1 MNIHKI
7 LNTIG
12 LILFYIYPYKLI
24 SKIRIFNKYLY
35 SAYVVNRFKYHGEH
49 CIIHK
54 NSRIIG
60 EKQISL
66 GDNVRIDNG
75 AIVSTWTKYGDITY
89 NPRLVLGNSVHISDY
104 CHISCIN
111 EIIIED
117 NVLLGKKVLIND
129 NAHGDP
135 NNIFDLC
142 TPPENRPL
150 SSKGKIHISKNV
162 WIGEGAC
169 ILAGVNIG
177 QGAIIGANAV
187 VTKDIPNFAIAVGVP
202 ARIIKNNR

>member
-1 MNIHKI
+1 MAIFLTMNIHKI

-24 SKIRIFNKYLY
+24 
-35 SAYVVNRFKYHGEH
+35 
-49 CIIHK
+49 
-54 NSRIIG
+54 
-60 EKQISL
+60 
-66 GDNVRIDNG
+66 
-75 AIVSTWTKYGDITY
+75 
-89 NPRLVLGNSVHISDY
+89 
-104 CHISCIN
+104 
-111 EIIIED
+111 
-117 NVLLGKKVLIND
+117 
-129 NAHGDP
+129 
-135 NNIFDLC
+135 
-142 TPPENRPL
+142 
-150 SSKGKIHISKNV
+150 SKGKIHISKNV